1 MFDQSV
7 GIDIITSAGVVG
19 TTFACTFT
27 HLRPVVN
34 LLHSYLTF
42 AAVLNVLTFTHL
54 LFLAE
59 AELSLTPIKEIAT
72 VEIINKRFSDFIVI
86 LL

>member
-1 MFDQSV
+1 V
-7 GIDIITSAGVVG
+7 
-19 TTFACTFT
+19 
-27 HLRPVVN
+27 P
-34 LLHSYLTF
+34 
-42 AAVLNVLTFTHL
+42 TFTHL

-59 AELSLTPIKEIAT
+59 AGLSLTPIKEIAT